1 MQSMMVIG
9 VSFDG
14 RRRDSFRL
22 KRYKG
27 VYGENR
33 MIGLVK
39 YR

>member
-1 MQSMMVIG
+1 MQSIMVM
-9 VSFDG
+9 VASFDG

-22 KRYKG
+22 KRDKG

-33 MIGLVK
+33 MIGMVK